1 MALEGPLKEFH
12 IQDVFQLLDLGR
24 KTGVLR
30 VTSELRQT
38 SASVTFD
45 RGGVVA
51 ATLGRNP
58 QRFGARLVRTS
69 KISAK
74 DLDRALALQE
84 KGDSRRLGDI
94 LVSLGAITRREL
106 DRQLKTQIE
115 ETILELLGWTE
126 GHFRFEEG
134 AVSEALVELPLRIP
148 TEGLLMES
156 ARRVDEWSR
165 MEDKVPHLRVVPKL
179 PPPES
184 PANGKLD
191 LVPFEW
197 EVLAAVDGQ
206 RDLHALAD
214 LLGKSEFDVART
226 IYTLAAAGVVVLDAG
241 AAGENGRD
249 HGTPL
254 APVRD
259 DIRTLTTRLADEP
272 SSLAFLELGEAL
284 RRRGQLDAA
293 YKVTRGGLA
302 RYPALADAHDLL
314 GRILGDQGD
323 LAGAFDSWAE
333 ALRLDPMRIGALKGI
348 AFLYFRAGDVPAALE
363 HLGRAAEVEPDD
375 PAIVQAIERV
385 RGSTRPAASRDTSP
399 APMTPDLTTAEP
411 PPAIEPV

>member
-38 SASVTFD
+38 AASVTFD
-45 RGGVVA
+45 QGGVVA
-51 ATLGRNP
+51 ATLGKNP
-58 QRFGARLVRTS
+58 QRFGARLVRMS
-69 KISAK
+69 KITAK

-94 LVSLGAITRREL
+94 LVAIGAIGRREL
-106 DRQLKTQIE
+106 DRQLKAQIE
-115 ETILELLGWTE
+115 ETILDLLGWTE

-134 AVSEALVELPLRIP
+134 AVSEALVESPMRIP

-156 ARRVDEWSR
+156 ARRLDEWSR
-165 MEDKVPHLRVVPKL
+165 IEAKVPHLRVVPRL
-179 PPPES
+179 PPPDT

-241 AAGENGRD
+241 AAADNG
-249 HGTPL
+249 HEQGTPL
-254 APVRD
+254 APVR
-259 DIRTLTTRLADEP
+259 
-272 SSLAFLELGEAL
+272 EAL
-284 RRRGQLDAA
+284 GKGEFEKATKAVQEVLRSDPLMPEARRLFGLCQAGLGRFRGAA
-293 YKVTRGGLA
+293 ETWKSWSRLGTRTPA
-302 RYPALADAHDLL
+302 EEALAPEVE
-314 GRILGDQGD
+314 R
-323 LAGAFDSWAE
+323 
-333 ALRLDPMRIGALKGI
+333 LRQ
-348 AFLYFRAGDVPAALE
+348 
-363 HLGRAAEVEPDD
+363 AAE
-375 PAIVQAIERV
+375 I
-385 RGSTRPAASRDTSP
+385 
-399 APMTPDLTTAEP
+399 LAE
-411 PPAIEPV
+411 ELESYRE